1 MKASQS
7 VVARLLHRKHAFTLI
22 ETMLVLSIISTVI
35 FLTVVHH
42 SNNNQPSDLDAQIA
56 LLTSR
61 IDFYQSLAIKKE
73 QPVLLLFRPYHNDIK
88 VKIGDDAPT
97 YVSLK
102 PLILSHR
109 SNLNYLN
116 FSSNGKIS
124 KFGTLFFSYK
134 QTNFSLIFHIEQGR
148 YRVSFEK

>member
-1 MKASQS
+1 M
-7 VVARLLHRKHAFTLI
+7 HRKHAFTLI

-35 FLTVVHH
+35 FLTVVQH

-88 VKIGDDAPT
+88 VKIGDNAPT

-109 SNLNYLN
+109 SNLDYLN

-148 YRVSFEK
+148 YRVSF